1 MTMKTNKFFL
11 GMAPV
16 AAMMFFCAAG
26 CDKGSSLAEMNAQ
39 QQQSRLYANA
49 MDDLQAGRVDAAI
62 RGFERVVIE
71 DPLSYE
77 AHFQLATLLQ
87 DVKKDYIGA
96 IAHYRSYMKVRPES
110 DKATVAQNR
119 MKRSEDLLMAEAV
132 RKIGGNTADKIVQEN
147 GQLTSDLA
155 KLKARVNELEGALR
169 AANKKVSDLT
179 LELKKKSDVIEKL
192 GEDDGPSNTAN
203 VSVKEALAELREA
216 QAERRRRLVEPTDKE
231 LIEEDDETPGER
243 IRNSPE
249 IKNLRNEFAQED
261 AVKAPFG
268 DAKPIVKKP
277 AEKKAEKQ
285 QRPKTYQIQDGDT
298 LYKISVRFYGNG
310 GHWRAI
316 REANRTTIS
325 PDGRLKIGQVI
336 NLP

>member
-1 MTMKTNKFFL
+1 MKTNKFFL

-203 VSVKEALAELREA
+203 ISVKEALAELREA

-261 AVKAPFG
+261 AAKAPFG

>member
-1 MTMKTNKFFL
+1 MKKIDVLFAGTAFAVLAF
-11 GMAPV
+11 M
-16 AAMMFFCAAG
+16 AAG